1 MEWQACTGNREI
13 SKGIFVG
20 EKYLNKVQIWEW
32 YLAQIFPYKYNKTSD
47 VGVQVHPGCF
57 DRKIHRCQRAVR
69 DAEPQT
75 NVESL

>member
-32 YLAQIFPYKYNKTSD
+32 YLAQIFPYKYTRLLMLVCKYI
-47 VGVQVHPGCF
+47 QV
-57 DRKIHRCQRAVR
+57 V
-69 DAEPQT
+69 
-75 NVESL
+75 